1 MSERQPGLTDDL
13 ELFNEITN
21 TRSSDVDELDS
32 LPWSKYGAYKLFQYI
47 KRFFSYKPK
56 PSRELNLEDTVGNLL
71 SPFSE
76 GGAAIPKEI
85 LDKCKELLQHQR
97 ILEDTRARRRLEH
110 WATKIIS
117 YYLIT
122 VFVILMLSGFAS
134 VINTMLCQ
142 FCGISH
148 EFIKSMNSIFLS
160 DKVLIVLLS
169 TTTVN
174 IIGLGLIVLR
184 GHFGDKK
191 NKTNENR

>member
-1 MSERQPGLTDDL
+1 MG
-13 ELFNEITN
+13 
-21 TRSSDVDELDS
+21 
-32 LPWSKYGAYKLFQYI
+32 YKNYF
-47 KRFFSYKPK
+47 
-56 PSRELNLEDTVGNLL
+56 
-71 SPFSE
+71 
-76 GGAAIPKEI
+76 
-85 LDKCKELLQHQR
+85 
-97 ILEDTRARRRLEH
+97 
-110 WATKIIS
+110 
-117 YYLIT
+117 LIT

-184 GHFGDKK
+184 GHFGDKR